1 MSFNHITVDSLIH
14 PTATDEQVVFAGGE
28 VGRETHTVKRA
39 NHPWWVGNFPVNQHL
54 CLLAKEI
61 KKSMPWVEF
70 AVTDSFDSTRRTYD
84 RYGDSEKV
92 PQICFD
98 ELQVY
103 VPGQQYVLGRIGYR
117 DYGVRELVI
126 AYGVYSRKI
135 KIGKVH
141 KQSPRYN
148 TAISSDLKRAL
159 KAAVQNLTPYT
170 TVECAGLSYSDFREN
185 IRSGVEQA
193 NAEVRRLIF
202 KCQQFN
208 ALTAEIPNLIRQG
221 VQFVT
226 PEFKDAAAQYLT
238 MKSDAVEV
246 EARKTG
252 AYYVNL
258 FTAKDKQFARVL
270 TINGDVKSFVLPAY
284 ESKEETIIP
293 VEDIPLDVQA
303 KVAVLMSVE
312 NESYAPGVGYR
323 VGPNTFWVER
333 QLA

>member
-1 MSFNHITVDSLIH
+1 MSFDHITVDSLIH
-14 PTATDEQVVFAGGE
+14 PTATDEQVVFGGGDL
-28 VGRETHTVKRA
+28 GRETHTVKRA
-39 NHPWWVGNFPVNQHL
+39 AHLWWIGNFPVNKSL
-54 CLLAKEI
+54 YLLAKEV
-61 KKSMPWVEF
+61 KRAMPWVEF
-70 AVTDSFDSTRRTYD
+70 AVDEGNTHRTYN
-84 RYGDSEKV
+84 RYGDTENT

-193 NAEVRRLIF
+193 NSEVRRLIY
-202 KCQQFN
+202 KCSLFN
-208 ALTAEIPNLIRQG
+208 VLSAEIPNLVRQG

-226 PEFKDAAAQYLT
+226 PEFKDTAAQYLA
-238 MKSDAVEV
+238 MKNEAVEA

-303 KVAVLMSVE
+303 KVAVLMSID

-323 VGPNTFWVER
+323 VGPSTFWVER

>member
-14 PTATDEQVVFAGGE
+14 PTATEEQVVFEGGQL
-28 VGRETHTVKRA
+28 GRETHTVKRA
-39 NHPWWVGNFPVNQHL
+39 NYGLWVGNFPVNQHL
-54 CLLAKEI
+54 YFLAKEV
-61 KKSMPWVEF
+61 KRAMPWVEF
-70 AVTDSFDSTRRTYD
+70 AVTGDYDNTRRTYD
-84 RYGDSEKV
+84 RYGDNEKV
-92 PQICFD
+92 PEICFD

-135 KIGKVH
+135 KIGKVNNH
-141 KQSPRYN
+141 SSRYN
-148 TAISSDLKRAL
+148 TAISSDLKRAT

-185 IRSGVEQA
+185 IKSGVEQA
-193 NAEVRRLIF
+193 NSEVRRLIY
-202 KCQQFN
+202 KCAQFN
-208 ALTAEIPNLIRQG
+208 ALAAEVPNLIRQG

-226 PEFKDAAAQYLT
+226 PEFKDAAAQYLS
-238 MKSDAVEV
+238 MKSEATEV

-293 VEDIPLDVQA
+293 VEDVPLDVQA
-303 KVAVLMSVE
+303 KIAVLMSID

-323 VGPNTFWVER
+323 VGPSTFWVER